1 MTQDERIL
9 ALNEIITRQ
18 GKVTLDFI
26 CQRFGI
32 SVDSARRDLVRLS
45 RQPGILRIR
54 GGALYQPEKPV
65 GRSYDERA
73 QPDAVKSRLARAAV
87 TLIQP
92 HEVILL
98 DTGSTLAEL
107 TRRIEVE
114 ATLITNSIDILAIA
128 SHQPGLRS
136 IMLGGEFNPFNR
148 AIYTPESVRQ
158 LQGYQADKAFIG
170 VPAFSTGGVSC
181 EQEVEATFKCT
192 LAGQA
197 AYTICIAEHAKFG
210 QRLLYPA
217 CRWDEID
224 CVITDQAPPP
234 AMRQVLEAHD
244 VHVWIV
250 EEGEC

>member
-1 MTQDERIL
+1 M
-9 ALNEIITRQ
+9 
-18 GKVTLDFI
+18 
-26 CQRFGI
+26 
-32 SVDSARRDLVRLS
+32 DSARRDLVRLS

-107 TRRIEVE
+107 TRRIAVE

-158 LQGYQADKAFIG
+158 LQGYQADKAFYRR
-170 VPAFSTGGVSC
+170 TGLFLRRRELRAGGGSHL
-181 EQEVEATFKCT
+181 KRT

-224 CVITDQAPPP
+224 CVITDWYFATGHAPGTGGP
-234 AMRQVLEAHD
+234 
-244 VHVWIV
+244 
-250 EEGEC
+250 